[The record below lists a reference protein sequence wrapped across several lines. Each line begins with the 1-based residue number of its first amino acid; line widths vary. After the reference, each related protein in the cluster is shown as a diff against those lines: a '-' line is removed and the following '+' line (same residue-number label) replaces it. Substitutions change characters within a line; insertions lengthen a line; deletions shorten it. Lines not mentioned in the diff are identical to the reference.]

1 MLNTLQLSFHNILV
15 PYDGTKTGDRAFNG
29 AIQIAKKFT
38 SKITILACIE
48 RESTWGFFETKSDKK
63 DIKKRRRVIVEK
75 TTKLNEIASKQNIS
89 CKVSVSTCSVASECI
104 ISFVKSHKVDLI
116 VMAKSSKISPE
127 KIYHDS
133 TVNHIYSSLKCA
145 MLTI

>member
-1 MLNTLQLSFHNILV
+1 MKLSFHSILV

-29 AIQIAKKFT
+29 AIQLAKKFA
-38 SKITILACIE
+38 SEITILACIE

-63 DIKKRRRVIVEK
+63 DIKKRRSIMDEK
-75 TTKLNEIASKQNIS
+75 TIKLGEIASKHDIP
-89 CKVSVSTCSVASECI
+89 CKVSISNCSVASECI
-104 ISFVKSHKVDLI
+104 VSFVKSHKVDLI
-116 VMAKSSKISPE
+116 VMGKSSKISPE

-133 TVNHIYSSLKCA
+133 TVNYIYSHLKCP